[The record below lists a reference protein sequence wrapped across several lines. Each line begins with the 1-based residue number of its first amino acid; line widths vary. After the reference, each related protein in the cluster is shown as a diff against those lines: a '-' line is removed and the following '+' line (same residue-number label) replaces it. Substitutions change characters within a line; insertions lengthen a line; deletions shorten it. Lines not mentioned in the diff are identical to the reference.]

1 MNPELIVQMI
11 QDFLYTSLLLVAPA
25 VATSLIVG
33 LVIALFQTLTSIQEQ
48 TLTFAPRIV
57 AVAIVI
63 AFTLTWSL
71 NVLIQFTQRTFLQM
85 ASLLQ

>member
-1 MNPELIVQMI
+1 MNPELIVQTI
-11 QDFLYTSLLLVAPA
+11 QDFLFTSLLLVAPA

-33 LVIALFQTLTSIQEQ
+33 LVIAVFQTLTSIQEQ

-57 AVAIVI
+57 AVAVVI

-71 NVLIQFTQRTFLQM
+71 NVLIDFTQRVFLNM
-85 ASLLQ
+85 SELLI